1 MTSKILVTTAVS
13 LVMTVGAG
21 YAASENSGD
30 MFMEPTAEADF
41 ASELIGATVYDRSG
55 DAAQSIGE
63 INDLIVEGDSKV
75 SAAIIGV
82 GGFLGVGE
90 KDVAV
95 SFDALEITTDDGGD
109 RYVILQTTKEQL
121 EAAPDF
127 DYDTAMAPAMDN
139 VAPEVAPRD
148 QATSEPLDNQ
158 ATGTTTNEQAALEPR
173 AAAPDREGLRVAEA
187 TAFSADSLM
196 GVSVYSADNQNLGEV
211 SDVILAKNGADGAIE
226 AVILDVGGFLGIGE
240 KPVAVSF
247 DSLDIM
253 VDDNDIL
260 YAYSKFTEEQLD
272 AAAEYDPE
280 TYEVNRET
288 MLVRPQG

>member
-1 MTSKILVTTAVS
+1 M
-13 LVMTVGAG
+13 
-21 YAASENSGD
+21 
-30 MFMEPTAEADF
+30 
-41 ASELIGATVYDRSG
+41 
-55 DAAQSIGE
+55 
-63 INDLIVEGDSKV
+63 
-75 SAAIIGV
+75 
-82 GGFLGVGE
+82 
-90 KDVAV
+90 
-95 SFDALEITTDDGGD
+95 
-109 RYVILQTTKEQL
+109 
-121 EAAPDF
+121 
-127 DYDTAMAPAMDN
+127 
-139 VAPEVAPRD
+139 
-148 QATSEPLDNQ
+148 SEPLDNQ